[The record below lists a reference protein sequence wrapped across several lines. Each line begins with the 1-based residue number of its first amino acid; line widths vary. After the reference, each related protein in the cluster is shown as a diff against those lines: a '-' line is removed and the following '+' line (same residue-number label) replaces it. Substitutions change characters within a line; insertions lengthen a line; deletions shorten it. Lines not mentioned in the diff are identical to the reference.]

1 MNFKNIIYL
10 IGAFMLLAFS
20 TLASWYEGAQ
30 LRDIP
35 WEWKYTAVFSNWI
48 NGGVGSE
55 NDILAIDHFV
65 YASKFEPLYPL
76 LMAISLLFIVLQLAA
91 VLLKNQKTVHTLFL
105 VAAALVLFVLSGLLM
120 NSPTTGLTL
129 FSVFFGAAGI
139 AIVAGV
145 FFLHS
150 AKWKQRTSM
159 HKVSG

>member
-10 IGAFMLLAFS
+10 IGACMLLAFS

-48 NGGVGSE
+48 NGGVGNK

-65 YASKFEPLYPL
+65 YAAKFEPLYPL
-76 LMAISLLFIVLQLAA
+76 LMSMSLLFIVLQVAGA
-91 VLLKNQKTVHTLFL
+91 LLKNRTTAHTVVL

-120 NSPTTGLTL
+120 NSPTTGLAL
-129 FSVFFGAAGI
+129 FSIFFGVAGI

-150 AKWKQRTSM
+150 NKWKQRA
-159 HKVSG
+159 VI